1 MMNNELLNTRLDSA
15 TANLTL
21 HAMRGEY
28 KDGVT
33 LQAIE
38 EELSSSDSFWA
49 LFESLKIAYSG
60 NNSNSV
66 SHCLT
71 ALMLHTELKTWDIA
85 SAAVGAKPKES
96 RW

>member
-1 MMNNELLNTRLDSA
+1 MDDELLNERLNSA

-49 LFESLKIAYSG
+49 LFESLKIATSPSFSG
-60 NNSNSV
+60 GIV
-66 SHCLT
+66 SLSFLLNGFT
-71 ALMLHTELKTWDIA
+71 SFNTSIFL
-85 SAAVGAKPKES
+85 GG
-96 RW
+96 